1 MDNSIIDIDNIYNE
15 TTIPKIIFI
24 IPYRDRE
31 LHKSLFIKAMKNN
44 LIELELGTYKFYFI
58 HQNDTRIFNR
68 GAMKNIGFIII
79 KKLYPKNYKDIT
91 FVFHDIDVWGINKDI
106 IKYDT
111 IKSKVKHFYGYTYA
125 LGGIVSIKGCDFEL
139 SKGYPNYWGWGFE
152 DNMFNDRCLESR
164 LEIDRNNFYNIQDK
178 NIHHEFDEI
187 KKPYNKRNLS
197 IYKFEKS
204 DTLFDIQD
212 LEYDI
217 EYNIEYNRQDT
228 NIDYNKQDINIFNM
242 INITNF
248 NCYYNDNDYIHGIH
262 DIRNGTKI
270 LINKNHMR
278 RNWNMNTMFT

>member
-1 MDNSIIDIDNIYNE
+1 MNTNSIININNNNIQDS
-15 TTIPKIIFI
+15 IPKIIFI
-24 IPYRDRE
+24 VPYRDRE
-31 LHKSLFIKAMKNN
+31 LHKKLFEKAMKHN
-44 LIELELGTYKFYFI
+44 LIDLESYKIYYI
-58 HQNDTRIFNR
+58 HQHDNRVFNR
-68 GAMKNIGFIII
+68 GAMKNIGFLII
-79 KKLYPKNYKDIT
+79 KNLYPSNYKDIT

-111 IKSKVKHFYGYTYA
+111 NKNRVKHFYGFTYA

-152 DNMFNDRCLESR
+152 DNMFNDRCLDVG

-178 NIHHEFDEI
+178 NIHHELDEI

-197 IYKFEKS
+197 IYKFENS

-212 LEYDI
+212 I
-217 EYNIEYNRQDT
+217 EYNIQHND
-228 NIDYNKQDINIFNM
+228 IFNM
-242 INITNF
+242 VNITNF
-248 NCYYNDNDYIHGIH
+248 KSYYHDTDYIHGIH

-278 RNWNMNTMFT
+278 RNWNMKTMFT